1 MNITHTDKRNLFK
14 ARKKTSN
21 TDYKYNFNTLLLLWS
36 DESEIVLLLRIYSS
50 FVMKVEKI
58 VQLQKNEGT
67 HSCIELRDKMNK
79 YVEVTETKFFTMHYS
94 WKY

>member
-1 MNITHTDKRNLFK
+1 M
-14 ARKKTSN
+14 N

-36 DESEIVLLLRIYSS
+36 DESEIVLLLSICSS
-50 FVMKVEKI
+50 FVMKVGKI

-79 YVEVTETKFFTMHYS
+79 YDEVTETKVFMMHYS
-94 WKY
+94 WKYYFLGVKCLIFHI